1 MGDLLVDSNILIQ
14 PCSDKAISN
23 FQFVNNDSGVTL
35 VEIISVLIILGILSG
50 VMVSRMNQGN
60 SEIYSI
66 ESIFKSHIRYAQS
79 KSMQSDTAVWG
90 VRINK
95 NLDEYWLFNCD
106 NGQTSTW
113 DSNRRLPPG
122 GTASPESTTDDRID
136 TSLMKVDINT
146 LLVGNASKSLLTIAY
161 DESGVP
167 FWTEGGTMVFLDP
180 LSATTGLTRLTA
192 DISIK
197 LTDNSGNQ
205 RTIVIS
211 PETGFIE

>member
-1 MGDLLVDSNILIQ
+1 VDINILIH
-14 PCSDKAISN
+14 PYSDKAISN

-50 VMVSRMNQGN
+50 VMVSRMNLGN

-106 NGQTSTW
+106 NGQTSKW
-113 DSNRRLPPG
+113 ASNRRLPPG
-122 GTASPESTTDDRID
+122 GTASPENTTEDRIK
-136 TSLMKVDINT
+136 TSLMKVDIKT
-146 LLVGNASKSLLTIAY
+146 LLVGSASKSKLTIAY

-167 FWTEGGTMVFLDP
+167 FWTTGKTVVFLNP
-180 LSATTGLTRLTA
+180 LSATTGLIRLTA